1 MSSTQTGNTMQ
12 MEGGGGKYVF
22 SMLFYAYLLWKTMYE
37 TYTLPL
43 KGAKLPL
50 LDNPY
55 GKHFEI
61 VFQGILPLPHCFCNL
76 RLAAVS
82 LTLCQQLLAYGLSLH
97 IAPSDG
103 HDSSPSC

>member
-82 LTLCQQLLAYGLSLH
+82 LTLCQQLLAGLMDFLS
-97 IAPSDG
+97 I
-103 HDSSPSC
+103 